1 MNFVVDNWY
10 IIAVML
16 TLLTA
21 LVLLI
26 YRFMVL
32 PTEKQLAKVREW
44 LLWAVTQAEKEL
56 GGGTG
61 QLKLRSVYDLF
72 VQRFS
77 WLAKV
82 ISFDDFSDMVDDAL
96 VQMRVMLAKNATIA
110 ALVEGE
116 SDEETAKIGF
126 EAGVSNGTGE

>member
-26 YRFMVL
+26 YRFLVL
-32 PTEKQLAKVREW
+32 PTETQLRKVREW
-44 LLWAVTQAEKEL
+44 LLWAVTQAEREL
-56 GGGTG
+56 GSGTG

-96 VQMRVMLAKNATIA
+96 VQMRVMLAKNAAIA
-110 ALVEGE
+110 ELVEGTE
-116 SDEETAKIGF
+116 EETAKVGF
-126 EAGVSNGTGE
+126 EVGDDG

>member
-26 YRFMVL
+26 YRFLVL
-32 PTEKQLAKVREW
+32 PTETQLQKVREW
-44 LLWAVTQAEKEL
+44 LLWAVTQAEREL
-56 GGGTG
+56 GSGTG

-96 VQMRVMLAKNATIA
+96 VQMRVMLAKNAAIA
-110 ALVEGE
+110 ELVEGAE
-116 SDEETAKIGF
+116 EETAKVGF
-126 EAGVSNGTGE
+126 EVGDDG